1 MPARGPIV
9 SRAYTF
15 CALIFSAARK
25 PRLHLAPNRAPGE
38 KPHHPHATSL
48 DRQNLPKGKG
58 KNMVT
63 PVSSFIHRRGHLRC
77 KQTLAIALCLLA
89 FATLAGAQTWTS
101 LTHQPGVPVGTTLL
115 LTDGTVM
122 AHQMTTS
129 GFGTGQWLRLTP
141 DSFGSY
147 LNGTWSTMPSL
158 PSGYAPL
165 FFASAVL
172 PDGRVVI
179 AGGEYNNTTQAETN
193 KAAIFNP
200 ATNSWTSINPPS
212 GVTQIGDASS
222 VVLPNGT
229 LMIGPCC
236 FQSTAYLLNAS
247 NLTWTLT
254 GSGKADS
261 NTEEGWTLL
270 PNGKVLTVD
279 TANGTNSELYNPS
292 TGTWSSAGSTIVTLP
307 MSSSLEVGP
316 GVLRPDGTVFWAGGT
331 SNTAVYNSST
341 GAWSAGPTFSGSLDV
356 ADGPAAVLP
365 SGNVLVQA
373 SPGLFNNGSQFFEFN
388 GTSLLSVPAASG
400 ATGFS
405 SFQGRMLVLP
415 TGQILFTSES
425 STVQIYTPSG
435 TFQTAWRPTIT
446 SVATSLTPGS
456 ANNAISG
463 TQFNGLSQGAMYGDD
478 AQAATNYPLVRI
490 TNNATGHV
498 FYAKTHNHSTMG
510 VATGGTIVSTQFDVP
525 ANTEGGASTLQVV
538 VNGIPSNGVSVNV
551 TSVAK
556 GILGFAGQF
565 SCLDGQTCDTGT
577 ISVTVNTTT
586 ETISY
591 DGACSGA
598 PPFGFSW
605 AGNPCIPQTIV
616 DTLVSAFNSDPNS
629 PVTASSNMDT
639 YAGSGAFDVVFTAK
653 QPGPGGNYP
662 TSLSVVSNYGSFQV
676 FGDNGNLIRWS
687 WTPFPQSGGVD
698 PNTLTEITPLSG
710 SLTGGH

>member
-1 MPARGPIV
+1 MTHGWQSLSRIHARV
-9 SRAYTF
+9 VLLVF
-15 CALIFSAARK
+15 MALV
-25 PRLHLAPNRAPGE
+25 LAVGM
-38 KPHHPHATSL
+38 
-48 DRQNLPKGKG
+48 Q
-58 KNMVT
+58 
-63 PVSSFIHRRGHLRC
+63 
-77 KQTLAIALCLLA
+77 
-89 FATLAGAQTWTS
+89 AQTWTS
-101 LTHQPGVPVGTTLL
+101 LTHQPGVPVGTMVL

-122 AHQMTTS
+122 VHQMTS
-129 GFGTGQWLRLTP
+129 GGFGTGQWVRLTP
-141 DSFGSY
+141 DSSGSY

-172 PDGRVVI
+172 PDGRVVVE
-179 AGGEYNNTTQAETN
+179 GGEYNNTTQAETN
-193 KAAIFNP
+193 KGAIFNP
-200 ATNSWTSINPPS
+200 STNSWTSINPPS

-236 FQSTAYLLNAS
+236 SQTTAYLLNAS

-254 GSGKADS
+254 GSGKADG

-292 TGTWSSAGSTIVTLP
+292 TGSWSSAGSTIVTLP

-356 ADGPAAVLP
+356 ADGPAALLP

-388 GTSLLSVPAASG
+388 GTSLVSVPAASG

-425 STVQIYTPSG
+425 PTVQIYTPSG
-435 TFQTAWRPTIT
+435 TFQSAWRPTVT
-446 SVATSLTPGS
+446 SVASTLAPGS
-456 ANNAISG
+456 TNNSISG

-525 ANTEGGASTLQVV
+525 SNTEGGASTLQVV
-538 VNGIPSNGVSVNV
+538 VNGIPSAGTSVNI
-551 TSVAK
+551 TSQAT
-556 GILGFAGQF
+556 GIVGFTGQF
-565 SCLDGQTCDTGT
+565 SCADNVTCDTGT

-586 ETISY
+586 KSTCY
-591 DGACSGA
+591 DGQGFYSGTGYGSFTGC
-598 PPFGFSW
+598 PG
-605 AGNPCIPQTIV
+605 IPQTIV
-616 DTLVSAFNSDPNS
+616 QTLVNAFNSDPNS
-629 PVTASSNMDT
+629 PVTAAINYDT
-639 YAGSGAFDVVFTAK
+639 YAYGGFDIIFTAK
-653 QPGPGGNYP
+653 QTGPGGNYP
-662 TSLSVVSNYGSFQV
+662 TSLNVVSNCGNFACY
-676 FGDNGNLIRWS
+676 GDNGNLIRWS
-687 WTPFPQSGGVD
+687 MTPYPPTGGVD
-698 PNTLTEITPLSG
+698 VTTLTEVTPLSG
-710 SLTGGH
+710 SMTGGH

>member
-1 MPARGPIV
+1 MI
-9 SRAYTF
+9 
-15 CALIFSAARK
+15 
-25 PRLHLAPNRAPGE
+25 
-38 KPHHPHATSL
+38 
-48 DRQNLPKGKG
+48 
-58 KNMVT
+58 T
-63 PVSSFIHRRGHLRC
+63 PVSSFIYRRSHLRC
-77 KQTLAIALCLLA
+77 KQTLAIALCILA
-89 FATLAGAQTWTS
+89 FATLGSAQTWTS

-122 AHQMTTS
+122 VHQMTTS

-141 DSFGSY
+141 DSSGSY

-200 ATNSWTSINPPS
+200 ATSSWTSINPPS

-261 NTEEGWTLL
+261 NTEEGWTML

-292 TGTWSSAGSTIVTLP
+292 TGTWASAGSTIVTLP

-341 GAWSAGPTFSGSLDV
+341 GAWSVGPTFSGSLDV
-356 ADGPAAVLP
+356 ADGPAALLP

-425 STVQIYTPSG
+425 SLVQIYTPSG

-446 SVATSLTPGS
+446 SVASTLTQGS
-456 ANNAISG
+456 INNSISG

-538 VNGIPSNGVSVNV
+538 VNGIPSSAVSVNV
-551 TSVAK
+551 SSVAT
-556 GILGFAGQF
+556 GIVGFTGQF
-565 SCLDGQTCDTGT
+565 SCQDSQTCDTGT

-586 ETISY
+586 KTTGY

-605 AGNPCIPQTIV
+605 AGNPCITQTIV
-616 DTLVSAFNSDPNS
+616 QTLVDAFNSDPNS
-629 PVTASSNMDT
+629 PVTASTNYDT
-639 YAGSGAFDVVFTAK
+639 YAYGGFDIIFTAK
-653 QPGPGGNYP
+653 QAGPGGNYP
-662 TSLSVVSNYGSFQV
+662 TSLSVVSNYGNFQV

-687 WTPFPQSGGVD
+687 LTPYPPTGGVD
-698 PNTLTEITPLSG
+698 VTTLTEVTPLSG
-710 SLTGGH
+710 SMTGGH